1 MKMKNKLAEI
11 LSVFFDDPRNPSL
24 LGLLLVASMILIAIA
39 SSIVLALCIVMFFI
53 DFTLIAVIIFAMII
67 ATAIAITWATMAKKR
82 PAK

>member
-1 MKMKNKLAEI
+1 MKNKLAEI

-67 ATAIAITWATMAKKR
+67 ATAIAIRRLIK
-82 PAK
+82 